1 MFMFLTAYC
10 WNSCI
15 IVKKLAIAGVAI
27 MILDFGEAWSFLKSL
42 RYISFAFWF
51 KSIVNCF
58 VSDKSFW
65 SVNNTFLDALMI
77 LLSTRSFETLSFLS
91 VFIGGGSMVGWSS
104 LFYII
109 EKKIFNSKIN
119 ILINFI
125 ILYTNLRVANT
136 PDTRFFLFKCWS
148 SFM

>member
-1 MFMFLTAYC
+1 MFLTAYC

-27 MILDFGEAWSFLKSL
+27 MILDFGEAFDSVLKSL
-42 RYISFAFWF
+42 RYISFAFWS

-65 SVNNTFLDALMI
+65 SVNNMFLDALII

-119 ILINFI
+119 ILIAFYDI
-125 ILYTNLRVANT
+125 VHE
-136 PDTRFFLFKCWS
+136 FKSCKHTWHEI
-148 SFM
+148 FPF

>member
-1 MFMFLTAYC
+1 MHDVTNTFYLYKYYSWIHATNIQCNYRCTLNGIFMFLTAYC

-27 MILDFGEAWSFLKSL
+27 MILDCGEAFDSVLKSL
-42 RYISFAFWF
+42 RYISFAFWS

-65 SVNNTFLDALMI
+65 SVNNMFLDALII

-91 VFIGGGSMVGWSS
+91 VFIGGCSMVGWSS
-104 LFYII
+104 LFSHNW
-109 EKKIFNSKIN
+109 EEN
-119 ILINFI
+119 I
-125 ILYTNLRVANT
+125 
-136 PDTRFFLFKCWS
+136 
-148 SFM
+148 